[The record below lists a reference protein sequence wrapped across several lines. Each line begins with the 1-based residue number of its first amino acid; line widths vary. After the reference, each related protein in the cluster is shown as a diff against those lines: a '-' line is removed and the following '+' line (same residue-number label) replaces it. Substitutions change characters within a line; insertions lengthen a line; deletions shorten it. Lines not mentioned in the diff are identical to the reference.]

1 MTTPSIP
8 TRQSPMAVLLGIG
21 TFANFFDALGIGSF
35 ATTTAALRL
44 GRLLDDE
51 NIPGTMN
58 VGHATPTILEA
69 VLFIVAL
76 GGLIDKPTIIS
87 MVVAGGVGAWFGAGI
102 VANWPRQ
109 KIQRAMAIALVVTS
123 GFMVLR
129 MTASLS
135 LTEGTISLNGI
146 ALAIGVAASLIIGS
160 LTSLGIGNYAPTM
173 AVTYFL
179 GLNQK
184 AVFPIMAASAAVIL
198 PAAALRFYR
207 SGRFDRRAATAFT
220 LGGIPGVLVAVYF
233 VKELPLDA
241 VRWIVVSVLLYTS
254 ATLYWSSRAGRT
266 QSPLS
271 ITVEGR
277 ADSAS
282 VDSVSSPPQ
291 SAVKPSP
298 D

>member
-1 MTTPSIP
+1 MTTPSRP
-8 TRQSPMAVLLGIG
+8 TRQSPMAALLGIG
-21 TFANFFDALGIGSF
+21 AIANFFDALGVGSF
-35 ATTTAALRL
+35 ATTTAALKI
-44 GRLLDDE
+44 GRLMDDE

-102 VANWPRQ
+102 VANWSRQ
-109 KIQRAMAIALVVTS
+109 KIQRAMAIALVVTA
-123 GFMVLR
+123 GFMALR

-135 LTEGTISLNGI
+135 LSEGTIGLNGI
-146 ALAIGVAASLIIGS
+146 ALAIGVAASVIIGS

-173 AVTYFL
+173 AVTFFL
-179 GLNQK
+179 GMNQK

-207 SGRFDRRAATAFT
+207 SGRFDRRAAAALT
-220 LGGIPGVLVAVYF
+220 LGGIPGVLVAVYV

-241 VRWIVVSVLLYTS
+241 VRWIVVAVLLYTS
-254 ATLYWSSRAGRT
+254 ATLYRSSRTGST
-266 QSPLS
+266 HNSPS
-271 ITVEGR
+271 ITVEGG

-282 VDSVSSPPQ
+282 VDSVRLPPERR
-291 SAVKPSP
+291 
-298 D
+298 